1 MAPRPY
7 ENNFRVRLAKTGN
20 GPAIYAIS
28 SGPQKGVH
36 MLSTEP
42 LPPALQYMYRH
53 PINIHST
60 FLDVTGDFLRR
71 RFDSIEAAQRWI
83 DEMDRSP
90 SLLADQLAASLSLSM
105 KPSLAATSRE
115 RRRDPVYKGP
125 GGGVVGMGGG
135 AGGMGVGKGPGGMGG
150 GLGAAGMGKVS
161 AFRVAKKVEGRYSR
175 SHTGAMVR
183 RRSDG
188 DVAGVVGLERGM
200 AEVAMED

>member
-1 MAPRPY
+1 MQGRPGATEQDGELSGDICNLVGAAEGGAYVEHRAP
-7 ENNFRVRLAKTGN
+7 
-20 GPAIYAIS
+20 
-28 SGPQKGVH
+28 
-36 MLSTEP
+36 
-42 LPPALQYMYRH
+42 PPSLQYMYRH

-90 SLLADQLAASLSLSM
+90 SLLADQLAASLSLSI

-125 GGGVVGMGGG
+125 GMVGMGGG
-135 AGGMGVGKGPGGMGG
+135 AGGM
-150 GLGAAGMGKVS
+150 AGMGKVS

-175 SHTGAMVR
+175 SHTGAVVR

-188 DVAGVVGLERGM
+188 DVAGVVGVVGLERGM